1 MDDASAALVVDAR
14 GVVTGWSEGARTLT
28 GLSADEAVGRPVRD
42 LLADEPTKARQPR
55 DPRQPPEPEGVPSG
69 APPVPSGIVT
79 VRHRD
84 GSRVTLRLAVCP
96 VRGPGDTDA
105 GYVVTARPAV
115 AAETSLAGQ
124 AFQQSSLAISVLDTE
139 HRFIRLND
147 AACAAM
153 GGTEE
158 TLLGHGFLDTAG
170 RSEGT
175 LGIDRHMRQVAE
187 TGRSLRDESFGEAA
201 SDLHR
206 HAWNVEMWPVRDA
219 EGRLV
224 GTALAGLDS
233 SEQHRAR
240 RRLALLNE
248 AAAALGTTLDVVR
261 TAEELVELLVP
272 DFADF
277 ACVDLLDW
285 VLDAEA
291 PPLRSD
297 ADVVLRRVA
306 HGSAGPRAPETVVPL
321 GRTDVYPPYS
331 PPARALKDGGA
342 VLARA
347 GEPDFDRWM
356 GERGTPSLPSGAT
369 PPPAIHSELAVPL
382 RARGTTL
389 GVAVAVRNV
398 HPDGYAVDDAVLAE
412 ELASRAAVC
421 VDNARRFARERAT
434 ALTLQHSLLPKV
446 LPGQA
451 AVEVAH
457 RYLPSGSAAGIGGD
471 WFDII
476 PLSGTRVALV
486 VGDVVGHGIPSTA
499 TMGRLCTA
507 VRTLA
512 DVDLPPDELLTHLDD
527 LVTHLAAE
535 DPDGDVAELGATCLY
550 AVYDPVGRRLA
561 VAAAGHPAP
570 ALLLPDGTCRL
581 VPVNAG
587 PPLGVGGLPFEATEL
602 DVPEGSVVA
611 LYTDG
616 LVEGRD
622 RDIDHATREL
632 CRSLTVPVQSLDDL
646 CDVVLKQ
653 VLPEEPGDD
662 VVLLLARTRALGAG
676 QVATRDVP
684 QDAEAVAAVRQW
696 AVDLLAA
703 WGLGEVAFVTE
714 LVVSELVTNAIR
726 YGEPPIQ
733 LRLIRDRTLI
743 CEVTDTSSTSPHL
756 RRAHA
761 FDEGGRG
768 LLLVAQL
775 TQRWGSRQADG
786 GKTIWAEQ
794 TIPPR

>member
-14 GVVTGWSEGARTLT
+14 GIVTGWSEGARTLT
-28 GLSADEAVGRPVRD
+28 GLSAGEAVGRPVRD
-42 LLADEPTKARQPR
+42 LLADEPTEARKPGEPRQPR
-55 DPRQPPEPEGVPSG
+55 EPEGTPPD

-84 GSRVTLRLAVCP
+84 GSRVTLRLAVCR

-105 GYVVTARPAV
+105 GYVITAQPAV
-115 AAETSLAGQ
+115 TAETSLAGR

-158 TLLGHGFLDTAG
+158 ALLGHGFLDTAG

-175 LGIDRHMRQVAE
+175 RGIDRHMRQVAE
-187 TGRSLRDESFGEAA
+187 TGRSLRDESFGQAA

-219 EGRLV
+219 EGRLL

-297 ADVVLRRVA
+297 ADVVMRRVA
-306 HGSAGPRAPETVVPL
+306 HDSAGPRAPETVVPL

-331 PPARALKDGGA
+331 PPARALRDGRA
-342 VLARA
+342 VLAGA

-356 GERGTPSLPSGAT
+356 GERGTPSLPTGVP

-398 HPDGYAVDDAVLAE
+398 HPDGYGVDDAVLAE
-412 ELASRAAVC
+412 ELASRTAVC

-457 RYLPSGSAAGIGGD
+457 RYLPSASAAGIGGD

-476 PLSGTRVALV
+476 RCPAPGSPWSWGTSSVTASPPPPPWAGSARPYGPSRTSTCRPTSYSPTWTMWSPIWPPRTRTATWRSSAPPACT
-486 VGDVVGHGIPSTA
+486 PSTTRSPGA
-499 TMGRLCTA
+499 WPW
-507 VRTLA
+507 
-512 DVDLPPDELLTHLDD
+512 PPP
-527 LVTHLAAE
+527 AI
-535 DPDGDVAELGATCLY
+535 P
-550 AVYDPVGRRLA
+550 RR
-561 VAAAGHPAP
+561 PCCCPTAP
-570 ALLLPDGTCRL
+570 A
-581 VPVNAG
+581 
-587 PPLGVGGLPFEATEL
+587 
-602 DVPEGSVVA
+602 GS
-611 LYTDG
+611 
-616 LVEGRD
+616 
-622 RDIDHATREL
+622 
-632 CRSLTVPVQSLDDL
+632 CP
-646 CDVVLKQ
+646 
-653 VLPEEPGDD
+653 
-662 VVLLLARTRALGAG
+662 
-676 QVATRDVP
+676 
-684 QDAEAVAAVRQW
+684 
-696 AVDLLAA
+696 
-703 WGLGEVAFVTE
+703 
-714 LVVSELVTNAIR
+714 
-726 YGEPPIQ
+726 
-733 LRLIRDRTLI
+733 
-743 CEVTDTSSTSPHL
+743 
-756 RRAHA
+756 
-761 FDEGGRG
+761 
-768 LLLVAQL
+768 
-775 TQRWGSRQADG
+775 
-786 GKTIWAEQ
+786 
-794 TIPPR
+794 